1 MFTGLLAKRS
11 RPMHEDLT
19 TVTTG
24 TRPAQGQPPPARW
37 EKEVSA
43 SENLER
49 EQPPVPGGVCLLG
62 VSNIRL

>member
-1 MFTGLLAKRS
+1 
-11 RPMHEDLT
+11 MHEDLT